1 VPLPYAGHIKDADDS
16 REYGGNDLLTMSGAT
31 LRHERPPV
39 EGVIVEMEH
48 ARLLEQGWRLGLDG
62 CYRKSE
68 PEQGEAE
75 AGYSELMT
83 LPAFLVRRTL
93 PVRHFPGWRLASRT
107 RALVPLLTRMLADR
121 VHSVAA

>member
-1 VPLPYAGHIKDADDS
+1 M
-16 REYGGNDLLTMSGAT
+16 ET
-31 LRHERPPV
+31 
-39 EGVIVEMEH
+39 EH

-75 AGYSELMT
+75 AGYSEIMT

-93 PVRHFPGWRLASRT
+93 PVRHFPGWRQYGEHQQHRAVHRNVEQQYPLADLDCREHD
-107 RALVPLLTRMLADR
+107 RYCPALVRAF
-121 VHSVAA
+121 

>member
-1 VPLPYAGHIKDADDS
+1 M
-16 REYGGNDLLTMSGAT
+16 ET
-31 LRHERPPV
+31 
-39 EGVIVEMEH
+39 EH

-83 LPAFLVRRTL
+83 LPALKLVAG
-93 PVRHFPGWRLASRT
+93 VGHFPGWRLASRT

-121 VHSVAA
+121 VHSVTSDAEARNFLRPSRAIE